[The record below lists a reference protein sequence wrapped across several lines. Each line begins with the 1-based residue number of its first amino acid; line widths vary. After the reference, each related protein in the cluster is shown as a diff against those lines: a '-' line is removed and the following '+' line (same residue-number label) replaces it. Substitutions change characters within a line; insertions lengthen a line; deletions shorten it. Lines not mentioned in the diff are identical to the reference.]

1 MTNPGRIPA
10 HFIPTL
16 TEVVPEPGPA
26 PEPAVEAALP
36 APASAPSGRST
47 LPEDFEEYM
56 VHRVMQRIDLALEDR
71 LREAIARVTLEQTR
85 SLVPRLREEVETV
98 VRQSVYEA
106 VAQELAG
113 ERHKP

>member
-1 MTNPGRIPA
+1 MTTPGHIPA

-16 TEVVPEPGPA
+16 TEVVPEAAPA
-26 PEPAVEAALP
+26 PPPTAEAAP
-36 APASAPSGRST
+36 AAVVPTPVGRST
-47 LPEDFEEYM
+47 LPEDFEEYV
-56 VHRVMQRIDLALEDR
+56 VHRVMQRIDLALEER

-106 VAQELAG
+106 VAQELAA